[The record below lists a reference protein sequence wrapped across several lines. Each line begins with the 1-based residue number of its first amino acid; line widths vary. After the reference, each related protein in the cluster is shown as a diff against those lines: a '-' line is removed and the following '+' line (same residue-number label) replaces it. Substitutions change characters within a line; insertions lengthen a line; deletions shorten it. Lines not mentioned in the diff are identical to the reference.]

1 MPTSTF
7 RTWLLVLTLCLP
19 GALSAAAQCRDPWI
33 GQLYQQLYNR
43 QPVGQGEAGECNIHL
58 YNNGTWGSRDE
69 LMGYIKQV
77 QQSGLRV
84 GVAPLGSNT
93 VMAVAQGNQ
102 IFAVSVLD
110 AGGNL
115 VASGGGN
122 LVASG
127 GGNLVASGGGNL
139 VASGG
144 GNLVASGGGNLT
156 GLSNNTP
163 GFSFG
168 SNYGTLAAGQRR
180 VSTSGKG
187 ALVVR

>member
-1 MPTSTF
+1 MRIPTC
-7 RTWLLVLTLCLP
+7 RTLLSVLVLCLLS
-19 GALSAAAQCRDPWI
+19 ALSAAAQCRDPWI
-33 GQLYQQLYNR
+33 GQIYQQLYNR
-43 QPVGQGEAGECNIHL
+43 KPVGQGNVGECNIYL
-58 YNNGTWGSRDE
+58 YNNGSWGSRDE

-77 QQSGLRV
+77 QQTGLRV
-84 GVAPLGSNT
+84 GVAPLGANT

-102 IFAVSVLD
+102 IFAVSLLD
-110 AGGNL
+110 
-115 VASGGGN
+115 GGGN

-156 GLSNNTP
+156 GLSANTP
-163 GFSFG
+163 GFGFG
-168 SNYGTLAAGQRR
+168 SNYGVLAAGQRR
-180 VSTSGKG
+180 VPTSGKG

>member
-1 MPTSTF
+1 MLTPTP
-7 RTWLLVLTLCLP
+7 RLLLLVLALCLS
-19 GALSAAAQCRDPWI
+19 GALRAAAQCRDPWI
-33 GQLYQQLYNR
+33 NDIYQQVYNR
-43 QPVGQGEAGECNIHL
+43 RPVGQGEAGECNIHL

-69 LMGYIKQV
+69 LLGYIKQV

-84 GVAPLGSNT
+84 GVAPLGSNM

-144 GNLVASGGGNLT
+144 GNLT
-156 GLSNNTP
+156 GLSANTP
-163 GFSFG
+163 GFAFG
-168 SNYGTLAAGQRR
+168 SNYGTLAVGQRR
-180 VSTSGKG
+180 VPTSGKG